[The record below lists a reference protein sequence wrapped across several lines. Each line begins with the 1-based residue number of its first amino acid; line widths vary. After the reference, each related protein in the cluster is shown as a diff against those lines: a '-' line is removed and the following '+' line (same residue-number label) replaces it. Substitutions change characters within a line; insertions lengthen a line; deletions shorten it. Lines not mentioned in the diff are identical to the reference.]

1 MAILYGGVSDE
12 REVSLASGQ
21 NAYDALSD
29 SGVDVELIDTR
40 DGREALRHLAD
51 GNYAVA
57 FIALHGFTTHLSP
70 TACAISS
77 TDMAVGLASVT
88 DLATASPA
96 RAYMAL
102 ERDLSIAVALAATP
116 EPV

>member
-1 MAILYGGVSDE
+1 MTGSGSGS
-12 REVSLASGQ
+12 SLPRTATVTSVPATYSSTMTFWPHAKATSRAWGSS
-21 NAYDALSD
+21 AGLCTMLMPTLDPSP
-29 SGVDVELIDTR
+29 
-40 DGREALRHLAD
+40 
-51 GNYAVA
+51 
-57 FIALHGFTTHLSP
+57 HGFTTHLSP
-70 TACAISS
+70 TACPISS
-77 TDMAVGLASVT
+77 TDMDVGLASVT